1 MQLYW
6 ACDWLNLHESTS
18 GWDKDYLCK
27 IHNVDESTTYEEARL
42 QLKTD
47 YDRQNQILKDEAL
60 VKFKKEYRES
70 KKYLLMKGVEHEM
83 H

>member
-1 MQLYW
+1 M
-6 ACDWLNLHESTS
+6 
-18 GWDKDYLCK
+18 
-27 IHNVDESTTYEEARL
+27 TYEEARL

-60 VKFKKEYRES
+60 VKLKKEYRES

>member
-1 MQLYW
+1 M
-6 ACDWLNLHESTS
+6 
-18 GWDKDYLCK
+18 
-27 IHNVDESTTYEEARL
+27 TYEEARL

-83 H
+83 HQLPNSHAPAPAPVLHKNVGINSVN

>member
-1 MQLYW
+1 M
-6 ACDWLNLHESTS
+6 
-18 GWDKDYLCK
+18 
-27 IHNVDESTTYEEARL
+27 TYEEARL